1 MVREERRVSQ
11 KREFQIYLFR
21 RGNARHPLVKTRR
34 NRSTVASRGWC
45 RRRRRGWLLRKSLR
59 LATTTPVPGSPLI
72 AAKPDSPCN
81 HAATPLPRPFSFF
94 CFFFVP
100 TADGDNC
107 FMPAGSKALYAGS
120 FILRL
125 PCRASGAE
133 RESGLI
139 NNHTYPIRSLSL
151 SLFSIFL
158 SSRPY
163 FRSISLSLSF
173 SLFSLPFHVSSV
185 VSPLFFY
192 LFVPL
197 LFPFFLF
204 FLPSFPPLPIKANL
218 QQRVR
223 AKIKSELICH
233 ERAPLLD
240 HDCCGYDHATLM
252 SICIPELTI

>member
-1 MVREERRVSQ
+1 MDEWVVREERRVSQ

-151 SLFSIFL
+151 FSIFL

-163 FRSISLSLSF
+163 FRSISLSLSLSHFFPFPSHIPRLLCRF
-173 SLFSLPFHVSSV
+173 SFVFLPLCPSSFSFLSFFSSFLPFPP
-185 VSPLFFY
+185 SP
-192 LFVPL
+192 
-197 LFPFFLF
+197 
-204 FLPSFPPLPIKANL
+204 S
-218 QQRVR
+218 
-223 AKIKSELICH
+223 H
-233 ERAPLLD
+233 
-240 HDCCGYDHATLM
+240 
-252 SICIPELTI
+252 

>member
-151 SLFSIFL
+151 S
-158 SSRPY
+158 
-163 FRSISLSLSF
+163 FRSSCLPALISALFLSLSLSHF
-173 SLFSLPFHVSSV
+173 FPFPSTSPLSFLLCFSTSLSLF
-185 VSPLFFY
+185 
-192 LFVPL
+192 
-197 LFPFFLF
+197 FFLSFFFF
-204 FLPSFPPLPIKANL
+204 FLPSFPPFPL
-218 QQRVR
+218 R
-223 AKIKSELICH
+223 LICNNEF
-233 ERAPLLD
+233 ERKLNQSLFV
-240 HDCCGYDHATLM
+240 M
-252 SICIPELTI
+252 SEHRFSIMTTVITQR

>member
-1 MVREERRVSQ
+1 MVRREERRVSQ
-11 KREFQIYLFR
+11 KREFRIYLFR

-34 NRSTVASRGWC
+34 NRSTVVSRGW
-45 RRRRRGWLLRKSLR
+45 RRRRGWLLRKSLR

-72 AAKPDSPCN
+72 AAKPNSPCN

-151 SLFSIFL
+151 SLR
-158 SSRPY
+158 SSCLLFPY
-163 FRSISLSLSF
+163 FRSISLSLSHF
-173 SLFSLPFHVSSV
+173 FPFSSV
-185 VSPLFFY
+185 VSLCFSTSLSLFF
-192 LFVPL
+192 L
-197 LFPFFLF
+197 FLF
-204 FLPSFPPLPIKANL
+204 FLPSGLIYSNEFERKLNQSL
-218 QQRVR
+218 FVM
-223 AKIKSELICH
+223 SEHRLAVFIH
-233 ERAPLLD
+233 RL
-240 HDCCGYDHATLM
+240 
-252 SICIPELTI
+252 S

>member
-151 SLFSIFL
+151 S
-158 SSRPY
+158 
-163 FRSISLSLSF
+163 FRSSCLPALISALFLSLSLSHF
-173 SLFSLPFHVSSV
+173 FPFPSTSPLSFLLCFSTSLSLF
-185 VSPLFFY
+185 
-192 LFVPL
+192 
-197 LFPFFLF
+197 FFLSFFFF

-252 SICIPELTI
+252 SICVPELTI

>member
-151 SLFSIFL
+151 S
-158 SSRPY
+158 
-163 FRSISLSLSF
+163 FRSSCLPALISALFVSFSLSF
-173 SLFSLPFHVSSV
+173 SLFSLPFPHST
-185 VSPLFFY
+185 SPLSF
-192 LFVPL
+192 LFCFSTSL
-197 LFPFFLF
+197 SLFFFLSF
-204 FLPSFPPLPIKANL
+204 FFFSSFLPFLSSP
-218 QQRVR
+218 
-223 AKIKSELICH
+223 SH
-233 ERAPLLD
+233 
-240 HDCCGYDHATLM
+240 
-252 SICIPELTI
+252 

>member
-151 SLFSIFL
+151 S
-158 SSRPY
+158 
-163 FRSISLSLSF
+163 FRSSCLPALISALFLSLSLSHF
-173 SLFSLPFHVSSV
+173 FPFPSTFPLSFLLCFSTSLSLF
-185 VSPLFFY
+185 
-192 LFVPL
+192 
-197 LFPFFLF
+197 FFLSFFFF
-204 FLPSFPPLPIKANL
+204 FLPFPLFPL
-218 QQRVR
+218 R
-223 AKIKSELICH
+223 LICNNEF
-233 ERAPLLD
+233 ERKLNQSLFV
-240 HDCCGYDHATLM
+240 M
-252 SICIPELTI
+252 SEHRFSIMTTVAMITQR

>member
-1 MVREERRVSQ
+1 MVRREERRVSQ
-11 KREFQIYLFR
+11 KREFRIYLFR

-34 NRSTVASRGWC
+34 NRSTVVSRGW
-45 RRRRRGWLLRKSLR
+45 RRRRGWLLRKSLR

-151 SLFSIFL
+151 SLFDLLVFSSLISALFL
-158 SSRPY
+158 SL
-163 FRSISLSLSF
+163 FLTF
-173 SLFSLPFHVSSV
+173 SLLLCRFS
-185 VSPLFFY
+185 LFFY
-192 LFVPL
+192 LFVPF
-197 LFPFFLF
+197 FPLSFFS
-204 FLPSFPPLPIKANL
+204 SFRANL

-233 ERAPLLD
+233 ERAPSCRFYSSIIL
-240 HDCCGYDHATLM
+240 ATD
-252 SICIPELTI
+252 

>member
-1 MVREERRVSQ
+1 MVRREERRVSQ
-11 KREFQIYLFR
+11 KREFRIYLFR

-34 NRSTVASRGWC
+34 NRSTVVSRGW
-45 RRRRRGWLLRKSLR
+45 RRRRGWLLRKSLR

-151 SLFSIFL
+151 SSIFL
-158 SSRPY
+158 SSLPLFPLY
-163 FRSISLSLSF
+163 FSLSF
-173 SLFSLPFHVSSV
+173 SLFSLLLCRFS
-185 VSPLFFY
+185 LFFY
-192 LFVPL
+192 LFVPF
-197 LFPFFLF
+197 FPLSFFS
-204 FLPSFPPLPIKANL
+204 SFRANL

-233 ERAPLLD
+233 ERAPSCRFYSSIIL
-240 HDCCGYDHATLM
+240 ATD
-252 SICIPELTI
+252 

>member
-34 NRSTVASRGWC
+34 NRSTVAFRGWC

-81 HAATPLPRPFSFF
+81 HAATPFF

-151 SLFSIFL
+151 S
-158 SSRPY
+158 
-163 FRSISLSLSF
+163 FRSSCLPALISALFLSLSLFLTFFPSLPRLLCRFSFVFLPLCPSSF
-173 SLFSLPFHVSSV
+173 SFLSFFSSFLSPSS
-185 VSPLFFY
+185 
-192 LFVPL
+192 
-197 LFPFFLF
+197 
-204 FLPSFPPLPIKANL
+204 
-218 QQRVR
+218 
-223 AKIKSELICH
+223 H
-233 ERAPLLD
+233 
-240 HDCCGYDHATLM
+240 
-252 SICIPELTI
+252 

>member
-1 MVREERRVSQ
+1 MVRREERRVSQ
-11 KREFQIYLFR
+11 KREFRIYLFR

-34 NRSTVASRGWC
+34 NRSTVVSRGW
-45 RRRRRGWLLRKSLR
+45 RRRRGWLLRKSLR

-151 SLFSIFL
+151 SLR
-158 SSRPY
+158 SSCLLFPY
-163 FRSISLSLSF
+163 FRSISLSLSHF
-173 SLFSLPFHVSSV
+173 FLFSSV
-185 VSPLFFY
+185 VSLCFSTSLSLFF
-192 LFVPL
+192 L
-197 LFPFFLF
+197 FLF
-204 FLPSFPPLPIKANL
+204 FLPSGLIYSNEFERKLNQSL
-218 QQRVR
+218 FVM
-223 AKIKSELICH
+223 SEHRLAVFIH
-233 ERAPLLD
+233 RL
-240 HDCCGYDHATLM
+240 
-252 SICIPELTI
+252 S

>member
-1 MVREERRVSQ
+1 MAIIVSCPQ
-11 KREFQIYLFR
+11 EVKLFML
-21 RGNARHPLVKTRR
+21 GAL
-34 NRSTVASRGWC
+34 
-45 RRRRRGWLLRKSLR
+45 
-59 LATTTPVPGSPLI
+59 
-72 AAKPDSPCN
+72 
-81 HAATPLPRPFSFF
+81 F
-94 CFFFVP
+94 C
-100 TADGDNC
+100 G
-107 FMPAGSKALYAGS
+107 
-120 FILRL
+120 
-125 PCRASGAE
+125 CRAGHLE
-133 RESGLI
+133 QRESGLI
-139 NNHTYPIRSLSL
+139 NNHTYPIRSL

-240 HDCCGYDHATLM
+240 HDYYGYDHATLM

>member
-151 SLFSIFL
+151 SLFDLLVFPPL
-158 SSRPY
+158 FPLY
-163 FRSISLSLSF
+163 FSLSLF
-173 SLFSLPFHVSSV
+173 LTFFPSLPTFYVSSV

-218 QQRVR
+218 QQRV
-223 AKIKSELICH
+223 
-233 ERAPLLD
+233 
-240 HDCCGYDHATLM
+240 
-252 SICIPELTI
+252 

>member
-1 MVREERRVSQ
+1 M
-11 KREFQIYLFR
+11 
-21 RGNARHPLVKTRR
+21 
-34 NRSTVASRGWC
+34 
-45 RRRRRGWLLRKSLR
+45 
-59 LATTTPVPGSPLI
+59 I

-151 SLFSIFL
+151 SLR
-158 SSRPY
+158 SSCLLFPY
-163 FRSISLSLSF
+163 FRSISLSLSHF
-173 SLFSLPFHVSSV
+173 FPFSSV
-185 VSPLFFY
+185 VSLCFSTSLSLFF
-192 LFVPL
+192 L
-197 LFPFFLF
+197 FLF
-204 FLPSFPPLPIKANL
+204 FLPSGLIYSNEFERKLNQSL
-218 QQRVR
+218 FVM
-223 AKIKSELICH
+223 SEHRLAVFIH
-233 ERAPLLD
+233 RL
-240 HDCCGYDHATLM
+240 
-252 SICIPELTI
+252 S

>member
-1 MVREERRVSQ
+1 MV
-11 KREFQIYLFR
+11 
-21 RGNARHPLVKTRR
+21 
-34 NRSTVASRGWC
+34 SRGW

-151 SLFSIFL
+151 RSSCLLF
-158 SSRPY
+158 PY
-163 FRSISLSLSF
+163 FRSISLSLSHF
-173 SLFSLPFHVSSV
+173 FPFSSV
-185 VSPLFFY
+185 VSLCFSTSLSLFF
-192 LFVPL
+192 L
-197 LFPFFLF
+197 FLF
-204 FLPSFPPLPIKANL
+204 FLPSGLIYSNEFERKLNQSL
-218 QQRVR
+218 FVM
-223 AKIKSELICH
+223 SEHRLAVFIH
-233 ERAPLLD
+233 RL
-240 HDCCGYDHATLM
+240 
-252 SICIPELTI
+252 S

>member
-151 SLFSIFL
+151 S
-158 SSRPY
+158 
-163 FRSISLSLSF
+163 FRSSCLPALISALFLSLSLSHFFPFPSHIPRLLCRF
-173 SLFSLPFHVSSV
+173 S
-185 VSPLFFY
+185 
-192 LFVPL
+192 FVFL
-197 LFPFFLF
+197 PFFLF
-204 FLPSFPPLPIKANL
+204 PLPIKANL

-233 ERAPLLD
+233 ERAPSCHFYSSIIL
-240 HDCCGYDHATLM
+240 ATD
-252 SICIPELTI
+252 